1 MNKISVK
8 KINRQENSISVTFS
22 VTEGLE
28 KYFSGG
34 IFSTEY
40 FIAGQPIENFIN
52 VPDGVLVIPFVC
64 NVLPIIWLTDSI
76 LVLEELDTQFFE
88 SINEFKKGYINMYPD
103 CEFKGAIEVRNI
115 IDCTKEREEKSIVF
129 FSSGVD
135 AYYTLLSHIHEK
147 PYLMTIWGSD
157 IPYKDYD
164 GWNTLYSFINE
175 EASKLG
181 LPLLTV
187 RSNFREFISESLLTE
202 ELHQNL
208 HDEWWH
214 GAQHGIGL
222 IGHAAPVCCLYKI
235 KTVYIAA
242 SYCKEARHTC
252 ASDPSID
259 NYVRYC
265 GVSTVHDG
273 FISRQKKIEMI
284 TKKAAAE
291 NIPVHLHVCWKTTT
305 GRNCC
310 VCEKCMRTIMGIFAE
325 GMWPSDYGF
334 PDDESVYKKSTNLC
348 KYEIDYNEIVMPL
361 WLQIQKRAVINRDK
375 ISEKQISKYIS
386 WIYEADFKTLNK
398 SISRQVL
405 ELYRRVT
412 RKVKHMISHITACYT
427 HEQ

>member
-187 RSNFREFISESLLTE
+187 RSIFREFIS
-202 ELHQNL
+202 
-208 HDEWWH
+208 
-214 GAQHGIGL
+214 
-222 IGHAAPVCCLYKI
+222 
-235 KTVYIAA
+235 
-242 SYCKEARHTC
+242 
-252 ASDPSID
+252 
-259 NYVRYC
+259 
-265 GVSTVHDG
+265 
-273 FISRQKKIEMI
+273 
-284 TKKAAAE
+284 
-291 NIPVHLHVCWKTTT
+291 
-305 GRNCC
+305 
-310 VCEKCMRTIMGIFAE
+310 
-325 GMWPSDYGF
+325 
-334 PDDESVYKKSTNLC
+334 
-348 KYEIDYNEIVMPL
+348 
-361 WLQIQKRAVINRDK
+361 
-375 ISEKQISKYIS
+375 
-386 WIYEADFKTLNK
+386 
-398 SISRQVL
+398 
-405 ELYRRVT
+405 
-412 RKVKHMISHITACYT
+412 
-427 HEQ
+427 